1 MKNTEQKNVFRVL
14 SIDGGGFRG
23 LYTATL
29 LNTLTKRFSEN
40 SNVPLDIGKK
50 FDLIV
55 GTSTGGIL
63 SCALAAGIPIT
74 EIIDIYVSHGKEIF
88 TDPQPENKL
97 KLLFWGCRNKRK
109 NSCNADKLK
118 EILKNTFND
127 TTIKQAYIK
136 RNIAVCIPTIDVV
149 THHPWVFKTPH
160 NKGKNRDDNYS
171 LVDVCMAT
179 SAAPIYFPIHTCASP
194 DNSAGKQFFVDGGL
208 WANNPVL
215 IGIAEALQI
224 DKDKE
229 IEIISI
235 GTLPAPVGSVIHK
248 ANRGLLDWKFGA
260 EALLLG
266 MDAQASG
273 YDYTAQFLATSLSR
287 KCTVTRIDKNK
298 ICPSPDQAKCL
309 AMDAADDCNMT
320 VLIKLAESAAD
331 RIHGE
336 EMAKINKG
344 EPSIIANIFQNL
356 SPLEGEIK

>member
-1 MKNTEQKNVFRVL
+1 MPSTQPRNVFRVL

-29 LNTLTKRFSEN
+29 LNTLARRFSEN
-40 SNVPLDIGKK
+40 SDVPLDIGKK

-63 SCALAAGIPIT
+63 ACALAAGIPIND
-74 EIIDIYVSHGKEIF
+74 ISNIYVKHGKDIF
-88 TDPQPENKL
+88 SNPQPENKL
-97 KLLFWGCRNKRK
+97 KLLFWGCANKRK
-109 NSCNADKLK
+109 NSCDAGKLNA
-118 EILKNTFND
+118 ILKSTFSD
-127 TTIKQAYIK
+127 TTIKQIYTN
-136 RNIAVCIPTIDVV
+136 RNIALCIPTIDAV

-179 SAAPIYFPIHTCASP
+179 SAAPIYFPIHECASP
-194 DNSAGKQFFVDGGL
+194 DNKAGKQFFVDGGL

-215 IGIAEALQI
+215 IGMAEALQI
-224 DKDKE
+224 NQNKE

-235 GTLPAPVGSVIHK
+235 GTLPAPVGSVIQK
-248 ANRGLLDWKFGA
+248 VRRGLLDWKFGA

-273 YDYTAQFLATSLSR
+273 YDYTAQFLATSLSG
-287 KCTVTRIDKNK
+287 KCTVIRIDKNK
-298 ICPSPDQAKCL
+298 VCPSPDQAKCL
-309 AMDAADDCNMT
+309 AMDAADDCNIS
-320 VLIKLAESAAD
+320 VLTKLAESAAD

-336 EMAKINKG
+336 EMAKINRG
-344 EPSIIANIFQNL
+344 EISIIADIFQNL
-356 SPLEGEIK
+356 TPLKVDGK